1 MIDDKMAKM
10 AVNTLKAYCDRK
22 KCSDCAVS
30 KTCDLA
36 YDTFQYFDKYPLVGE
51 FENTQ
56 KPPQKTPKFDAT
68 LSDSPCFRDY
78 INGILELEADRAG
91 ILTGGLGEVKCYP
104 NGTIKVW
111 YTDDDGETVYKGKA
125 KCHPND
131 AFNPEIGIKLA
142 VQRIVEKLNKPFI
155 PKFGESYYYISYNG
169 EIKVGLYNN
178 ALVDWLCVAM
188 GNCFRN
194 DKQALTNKNV
204 IVKRIEKATELLKK
218 LRDER
223 DEQHETCLR
232 TRLPETWGKVETL

>member
-36 YDTFQYFDKYPLVGE
+36 HDTFRYFAKYPLVGE

-56 KPPQKTPKFDAT
+56 KPPQKTPKFDVA
-68 LSDSPCFRDY
+68 LYDSFLFRDY
-78 INGILELEADRAG
+78 LDHIAAREAAKVGLIFAG
-91 ILTGGLGEVKCYP
+91 LVASKCYP

-125 KCHPND
+125 KCHPRD

-142 VQRIVEKLNKPFI
+142 VQRIAEKLNKPFV
-155 PKFGESYYYISYNG
+155 PEDDEPYYYVDDENLIYSTINHNTN
-169 EIKVGLYNN
+169 KD
-178 ALVDWLCVAM
+178 ALNIAI
-188 GNCFRN
+188 GNCFKEYTRAQ
-194 DKQALTNKNV
+194 DNV
-204 IVKRIEKATELLKK
+204 DVIMKRIEKAAELLKK
-218 LRDER
+218 IRDER